1 MCRVTPHICNT
12 RIEWHQMTDTPHTTC
27 DDVDVVADTC
37 ICTSHVT
44 PCICGTPYE
53 CHYTCETPHMTQDD
67 VDVVTATFMSHMWR
81 SPVTTYLWPMSRTGR
96 FRVAATIMSRIWMSH
111 VTPYVWHITYY
122 TQDDVDV
129 VAATV
134 GPGMEICLR
143 VGAASGRRLALQ
155 HGKPF
160 VGVHHL
166 EVFTWMCMCIEVH
179 VYAHTYTH
187 TRTHTN
193 SRTHKCTCTHTRTD
207 AHSRVY
213 SRTAC
218 AGHDKLS
225 VNVYLN
231 IFIYVYLYIYIYTY
245 I

>member
-1 MCRVTPHICNT
+1 
-12 RIEWHQMTDTPHTTC
+12 
-27 DDVDVVADTC
+27 
-37 ICTSHVT
+37 
-44 PCICGTPYE
+44 
-53 CHYTCETPHMTQDD
+53 
-67 VDVVTATFMSHMWR
+67 
-81 SPVTTYLWPMSRTGR
+81 
-96 FRVAATIMSRIWMSH
+96 MSH
-111 VTPYVWHITYY
+111 VTPYVSHITYY

-166 EVFTWMCMCIEVH
+166 EVFKCMCMCVEVR

-187 TRTHTN
+187 TCTHTN
-193 SRTHKCTCTHTRTD
+193 SRTHKCTCTHIFTD
-207 AHSRVY
+207 EHISVY

-218 AGHDKLS
+218 AGHDKLF
-225 VNVYLN
+225 VNVNLCR
-231 IFIYVYLYIYIYTY
+231 FICVYLYVYIDMY